1 MINPF
6 RPSAKVIIKKVE
18 INMEG
23 GEVPGERGGEDKII
37 LRQKEPFIFKFLAGV
52 SHNFTLANPYYV
64 STLLLNIKYSLFTY
78 FEKLVAY

>member
-23 GEVPGERGGEDKII
+23 GGGAGGKGGGEIK
-37 LRQKEPFIFKFLAGV
+37 LFKGKK
-52 SHNFTLANPYYV
+52 NP
-64 STLLLNIKYSLFTY
+64 LSLSS
-78 FEKLVAY
+78 